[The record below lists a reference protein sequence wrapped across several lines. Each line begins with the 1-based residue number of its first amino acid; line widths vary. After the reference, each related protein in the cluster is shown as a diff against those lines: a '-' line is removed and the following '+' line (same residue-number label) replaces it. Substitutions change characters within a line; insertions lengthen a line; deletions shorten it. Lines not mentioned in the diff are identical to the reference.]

1 MYSIALLTIGDEI
14 CIGQVINTNAA
25 WIAEQCTGVGARVEV
40 HAVVGDESERM
51 LGEMDRLTRQYDCV
65 IVTGGLGP
73 THDDITKSVLCTFLH
88 DEMIEDA
95 VVLED
100 LKEALARRGRPFT
113 ERQRGQALRPSSAT
127 VLPNRVGSAPGLLM
141 THNDA
146 VIIAL
151 PGVPREMKAIM
162 TESVLPLIREKIVHG
177 DHEIM
182 VYATLVAAGCTE
194 STLADR
200 IGPPEEFLDGASLAF
215 LPSVNGI
222 RLRIGVRASNET
234 EGRKKIHVIE
244 TVLRKRAGTFIVG
257 SGTESIG
264 AITHRELTAKG
275 ATVAVAESCT
285 GGIIGTLLTET
296 PGSSAY
302 FMGGIEC
309 YSNASKVRDVGV
321 DEQTIERFGAVSREC
336 VSELAT
342 KVRHRFGTTHGVA
355 VSGIAGPDGG
365 TEEKPV
371 GTVWIAV
378 ADEGGVEVRVHNF
391 GTDRTTTRERAASTA
406 LIMLIRRLRNETVE
420 EHYV

>member
-1 MYSIALLTIGDEI
+1 MYSTALLTNGDAI
-14 CIGQVINTNAA
+14 CIGQVINTNDA

-40 HAVVGDESERM
+40 NAVVGDESERM
-51 LGEMDRLTRQYDCV
+51 FGEMDRLTRQYDCV

-215 LPSVNGI
+215 LPS
-222 RLRIGVRASNET
+222 
-234 EGRKKIHVIE
+234 GRKKIHVIE
-244 TVLRKRAGTFIVG
+244 TVLRKREGTFIDG
-257 SGTESIG
+257 SETESIS
-264 AITHRELTAKG
+264 ANTHRELTAKG

-336 VSELAT
+336 VTELAT

-355 VSGIAGPDGG
+355 VSGIAGPDAP

-378 ADEGGVEVRVHNF
+378 AHEGGVEVRVHNF